1 MRLAVLDAEGSQFDS
16 ILQEESPKRTFGG
29 IEDGTFLQAHCL
41 PSRKGLLCSSV
52 LGVFGCGEIVTLHC
66 SRRLVLAKEPWPTH
80 PGHSASLNF
89 DIVSVPFFGWG
100 LDWLVIF
107 HSPGDTLQSQTIFNL
122 SCFACLGGFP
132 PSSWTPQPLLQPP
145 VPPVLCNASSGMPVG
160 AVWMK
165 PSVAPHLPRQ
175 VPLDHFPSG
184 TPTAPLSSCP
194 LPCDLPIPSTLVHS
208 ASTPHPCPSL
218 ATSRSFVPSSS
229 CSVPCHPRPL
239 SQLSRPTLDL
249 FTRSVPF
256 SPYAF
261 TTQGLPRLRVMLPMA
276 RSLAAGLVHNWSLP
290 YAPYLVV
297 IFNFDACLDR
307 DFIDRSRYCGVTTVW
322 QSIFGAL
329 VACTFRERVLA
340 TLPNYC

>member
-1 MRLAVLDAEGSQFDS
+1 M
-16 ILQEESPKRTFGG
+16 LQEESPKRTFGG
-29 IEDGTFLQAHCL
+29 IEDGTFLQTHCL
-41 PSRKGLLCSSV
+41 PSRKGLLCGSV
-52 LGVFGCGEIVTLHC
+52 LGVFCCTRLLNSHHVRRRGKVMLPSILTGGEIVTLHC
-66 SRRLVLAKEPWPTH
+66 SRRLVLAKKPWPTH

-89 DIVSVPFFGWG
+89 DIVSVPFLGWA

-107 HSPGDTLQSQTIFNL
+107 HSPGDTLQSQTIFSL

-194 LPCDLPIPSTLVHS
+194 LPCDLPIPSTLVH
-208 ASTPHPCPSL
+208 TP
-218 ATSRSFVPSSS
+218 SRSFVPSSS

-239 SQLSRPTLDL
+239 SQLSRPTFDL

-297 IFNFDACLDR
+297 IINFDACLDR
-307 DFIDRSRYCGVTTVW
+307 DFIGRSRYCGVTTVW

-329 VACTFRERVLA
+329 VACTFMERLLA
-340 TLPNYC
+340 SLPNYC